1 MRRLLLLLRDM
12 VGFRGF
18 LAELIVGSNAGF
30 APWDEEYSSVC
41 SVSPSWE
48 QLGREHSEG
57 QSMVRQEGRESLQH
71 FSVLKC
77 IRDGPSRL

>member
-1 MRRLLLLLRDM
+1 M

-18 LAELIVGSNAGF
+18 LAELILESNAGF
-30 APWDEEYSSVC
+30 APGMRNPWGVS

-48 QLGREHSEG
+48 QLGQEHSEG